1 MKIRFVSFKFGIE
14 SELRNDKNFP
24 INILNRLTPR
34 FCFITPEPHVDGFV
48 GHMINGILVV
58 TFVEPYQYQQ
68 SSPYFGDGFAFDR
81 YTRLENSL
89 RYDSH
94 N

>member
-1 MKIRFVSFKFGIE
+1 MKIWFVSFEFGIE
-14 SELRNDKNFP
+14 SELGNHKNFA
-24 INILNRLTPR
+24 INILNGLTPR
-34 FCFITPEPHVDGFV
+34 FALITPQPHVDGFV
-48 GHMINGILVV
+48 SHMINGILVV
-58 TFVEPYQYQQ
+58 TFVEAYQYKQP
-68 SSPYFGDGFAFDR
+68 SPYFGDGFAFDR